1 MRQTFLFCILTCS
14 LKQEGIPDITTN
26 AECQRKVVQQDGH
39 VLPWDKICFQRL
51 CTNHLISVSLSFLGR
66 EILNLFS
73 QLLSIL
79 SVHIWNLCGESD
91 FFQNVFVHLLS
102 QLRCCPRNKF
112 FLLSELSQYKQ
123 KAQILSRDTVD
134 SITATQCSCFT
145 LCSSS
150 CQLLHL
156 DSTELV
162 VSSSSWCGKWAS
174 AKTVFAESFISGKVQ
189 MSALGAQQATFDKK
203 HLASYSASGHK
214 SLVSVF
220 RIISKCQ
227 ELTYLRCQHFF

>member
-1 MRQTFLFCILTCS
+1 MRQTFLSCILTCS
-14 LKQEGIPDITTN
+14 LKQEGIPDITTS

-112 FLLSELSQYKQ
+112 FLLSELSQYNKRHRYCRE
-123 KAQILSRDTVD
+123 ILQTV
-134 SITATQCSCFT
+134 SLPHSAHAL
-145 LCSSS
+145 LCVHHPVSS
-150 CQLLHL
+150 CIL
-156 DSTELV
+156 
-162 VSSSSWCGKWAS
+162 
-174 AKTVFAESFISGKVQ
+174 IVQ
-189 MSALGAQQATFDKK
+189 NLW
-203 HLASYSASGHK
+203 
-214 SLVSVF
+214 
-220 RIISKCQ
+220 
-227 ELTYLRCQHFF
+227 